1 MWNRGKL
8 VIVGILFVALSAAA
22 FSAWYHYRGQ
32 HRAQEFWGTTTAV
45 LIAKAPQVE
54 LLRLG
59 EPSLATE
66 DEEPEQESADDEAP
80 SHPTAVAFGD
90 QHWKVLEVKDALAA
104 KGIGNLRLALITDT
118 TFEWGGS
125 AGDKEPNWQY
135 GLSFSDK
142 RNWATVLFDF
152 ETGRVALTGGKK
164 TARLVAEANR
174 DFKEF
179 FGEQFP
185 AGDVERSDDMASER
199 VEDKP
204 APEPVE
210 DKPAEAPGGLE
221 P

>member
-8 VIVGILFVALSAAA
+8 VIVGILFVALLAAA

-32 HRAQEFWGTTTAV
+32 HRAQEFWGTTSAV
-45 LIAKAPQVE
+45 LIAKAPLAE

-59 EPSLATE
+59 ESSLASE

-80 SHPTAVAFGD
+80 SHPTAVAFGN

-118 TFEWGGS
+118 TFEWDGS

-164 TARLVAEANR
+164 TARLVADANR

-179 FGEQFP
+179 FAEQFP
-185 AGDVERSDDMASER
+185 DAAAERSGDMASE
-199 VEDKP
+199 P
-204 APEPVE
+204 AAAGASSDDSPPAAYGPVE
-210 DKPAEAPGGLE
+210 SP
-221 P
+221 